1 MPQQDVPL
9 DSVSEIIPPEFQGT
23 QLGIRQKIVSKLRE
37 EGFAGLLRTIARRA
51 IGWRLPQFNS
61 MVRALDGKTGI
72 EIGGPSNY
80 LFAQGGPLPIYPIA
94 ARIDN
99 CNFSNNTIWEGSI
112 EAGRS
117 FKFDASKEPGQQFV
131 CEAKDIPAVVSQ
143 SYDFLLSSH
152 TIEHLADPLG
162 ALMQW
167 QRILKPGATLI
178 LIVPHGEGTFDHR
191 RPFTLVD
198 HMVDDYERNTGE
210 DDMTHYD
217 EIVALHDR
225 SMDLYAG
232 DLEFFRRRSEQNF
245 NNRCLHHHV
254 FNTRS
259 FVALLDRA
267 GLQLREVRPERP
279 CHIIAVANTLE
290 PGQKPDNVRFLALDA
305 DYLRRS
311 PFRADRPAR

>member
-1 MPQQDVPL
+1 MPQQDL
-9 DSVSEIIPPEFQGT
+9 RLESASEIIPPELQGG

-37 EGFAGLLRTIARRA
+37 EGFSGLLRTVARRVT
-51 IGWRLPQFNS
+51 GWRLPQFDTV
-61 MVRALDGKTGI
+61 VRELHGKTGI
-72 EIGGPSNY
+72 EIGGPSNHF
-80 LFAQGGPLPIYPIA
+80 FAKGSPLPIYPAA

-99 CNFSNNTIWEGSI
+99 CNFSDSTVWEGPI
-112 EAGRS
+112 EAGRT
-117 FKFDASKEPGQQFV
+117 FKFDPDKEPGHQFV
-131 CEAKDIPAVVSQ
+131 LEANDIPASISQ
-143 SYDFLLSSH
+143 NYDFLLSSH
-152 TIEHLADPLG
+152 TIEHLANPLG

-191 RPFTLVD
+191 RPFTPLD
-198 HMVDDYERNTGE
+198 HIVDDYERNTGE

-225 SMDLYAG
+225 SRDMYSG
-232 DLEFFRRRSEQNF
+232 DLEFFRRRSRNNF
-245 NNRCLHHHV
+245 ENRCLHHHV

-267 GLQLREVRPERP
+267 GLQLREVRAEQPY
-279 CHIIAVANTLE
+279 HIIVAANTPE
-290 PGQKPDNVRFLALDA
+290 PGQKPDNLRFLAPGA

-311 PFRADRPAR
+311 PFRADRPDH

>member
-1 MPQQDVPL
+1 MPQRNLPL
-9 DSVSEIIPPEFQGT
+9 ESVSEIIPPELQGG
-23 QLGIRQKIVSKLRE
+23 QLSIRQKIASKLRE
-37 EGFAGLLRTIARRA
+37 EGFTGLLRTVARRV
-51 IGWRLPQFNS
+51 IGWRLPQFDS
-61 MVRALDGKTGI
+61 IVRTLDGKTGI
-72 EIGGPSNY
+72 EIGGPSSHF
-80 LFAQGGPLPIYPIA
+80 FAQGGPLPIYPIA

-99 CNFSNNTIWEGSI
+99 CNFSNNTVWEGSI

-131 CEAKDIPAVVSQ
+131 CEAKDLPTVVS
-143 SYDFLLSSH
+143 SNYDFLLSSH
-152 TIEHLADPLG
+152 TIEHLANPLG

-191 RPFTLVD
+191 RPFTPLD
-198 HMVDDYERNTGE
+198 HIVDDCERNTGE

-225 SMDLYAG
+225 SMDIYSG
-232 DLEFFRRRSEQNF
+232 DLEFFTRRSRNNF
-245 NNRCLHHHV
+245 KNRCLHHHV

-267 GLQLREVRPERP
+267 GLQLRQVRAESPV
-279 CHIIAVANTLE
+279 HIIVAASTVA
-290 PGQKPDNVRFLALDA
+290 PGQKPDNVRFLALGA

-311 PFRADRPAR
+311 PFRVDRPDH